1 MSIDQKSKIRFT
13 IYCQSFLQIKELT
26 KLEKFFAPILEKK
39 NNFRESSFSK
49 LKKAVSELKLNK
61 PSQII
66 SVTGTNGKGSTLEI
80 LSQVLSNNNYK
91 VGLFTSP
98 HLIKFNERIKI
109 NNRAVSDK
117 EIIETFKK
125 LENLSDYKSFN
136 FFQLLALAC
145 FVIFSNRTLD
155 IWLLEVGLGGR
166 LDPVNCFDADV
177 SVITKIALDHEEILG
192 KGRENIGKEK
202 AGIIRSDQVFIYG
215 EGLIPNSVKKVV
227 DKLNPN
233 FYKVDNS
240 SLELENFHNNSVGI
254 AKKILDV
261 KFKEINSL
269 NEIKKLKGNLNY
281 GRCHKLRKN
290 FIVDASHNN
299 DSVKNLQKF
308 ISNNHSNSQIIA
320 IFTCNDLKKI
330 EDLCMPMMDIV
341 DEWYVPDLDSNRVK
355 SSSLIN
361 KYLLSKGKIVNLGY
375 DLSQLKEK
383 IDKQEKN
390 SLYVAFGSFILMGK
404 IYESYDFQI

>member
-1 MSIDQKSKIRFT
+1 M
-13 IYCQSFLQIKELT
+13 T

-109 NNRAVSDK
+109 NNRAVTDK

-215 EGLIPNSVKKVV
+215 EGFIPNSVKKVV

-240 SLELENFHNNSVGI
+240 SLELENFHSNSVGI

-290 FIVDASHNN
+290 FIVDASHNK

-308 ISNNHSNSQIIA
+308 ISNNHHNSQIIA
-320 IFTCNDLKKI
+320 IFTCNESKKI

-341 DEWYVPDLDSNRVK
+341 NEWYVPELDSNRVK

-390 SLYVAFGSFILMGK
+390 SLYVAFGSFILTGK

>member
-1 MSIDQKSKIRFT
+1 MT
-13 IYCQSFLQIKELT
+13 
-26 KLEKFFAPILEKK
+26 
-39 NNFRESSFSK
+39 
-49 LKKAVSELKLNK
+49 
-61 PSQII
+61 
-66 SVTGTNGKGSTLEI
+66 
-80 LSQVLSNNNYK
+80 
-91 VGLFTSP
+91 
-98 HLIKFNERIKI
+98 
-109 NNRAVSDK
+109 
-117 EIIETFKK
+117 
-125 LENLSDYKSFN
+125 
-136 FFQLLALAC
+136 
-145 FVIFSNRTLD
+145 
-155 IWLLEVGLGGR
+155 
-166 LDPVNCFDADV
+166 
-177 SVITKIALDHEEILG
+177 
-192 KGRENIGKEK
+192 
-202 AGIIRSDQVFIYG
+202 
-215 EGLIPNSVKKVV
+215 
-227 DKLNPN
+227 N

-240 SLELENFHNNSVGI
+240 SLELENFHSNSVGI

-290 FIVDASHNN
+290 FIVDASHNK

-308 ISNNHSNSQIIA
+308 ISNNHHNSQIIA
-320 IFTCNDLKKI
+320 IFTCNESKKI

-341 DEWYVPDLDSNRVK
+341 NEWYVPELDSNRVK
-355 SSSLIN
+355 SSSLIK

>member
-1 MSIDQKSKIRFT
+1 M
-13 IYCQSFLQIKELT
+13 T

-80 LSQVLSNNNYK
+80 LSQVLSNNDYK

-192 KGRENIGKEK
+192 KGREKIGKEK

-240 SLELENFHNNSVGI
+240 SLELENFHSNSVGI

-308 ISNNHSNSQIIA
+308 ISNNHHNSQIIA
-320 IFTCNDLKKI
+320 IFTCNESKKI
-330 EDLCMPMMDIV
+330 EDLCVPMMDIV
-341 DEWYVPDLDSNRVK
+341 NEWYVPELDSNRVK

>member
-1 MSIDQKSKIRFT
+1 M
-13 IYCQSFLQIKELT
+13 T

-109 NNRAVSDK
+109 NNRAVTDK

-166 LDPVNCFDADV
+166 LDPANCFDADV

-192 KGRENIGKEK
+192 KGIENIGKEK

-227 DKLNPN
+227 DNLNPN

-240 SLELENFHNNSVGI
+240 SLELENFHSNSVGI

-269 NEIKKLKGNLNY
+269 NEIRKLKGNLNY

-299 DSVKNLQKF
+299 DSVRNLQKF

-320 IFTCNDLKKI
+320 IFTCNELKKI

-341 DEWYVPDLDSNRVK
+341 DEWYVPKLDSNRVK

>member
-1 MSIDQKSKIRFT
+1 M
-13 IYCQSFLQIKELT
+13 T

-109 NNRAVSDK
+109 NNRAVTDK

-192 KGRENIGKEK
+192 KGIENIGKEK

-320 IFTCNDLKKI
+320 IFTCNESKKI

>member
-1 MSIDQKSKIRFT
+1 M
-13 IYCQSFLQIKELT
+13 T

-109 NNRAVSDK
+109 NNRAVTDK

-192 KGRENIGKEK
+192 KGIENIGKEK

>member
-1 MSIDQKSKIRFT
+1 M
-13 IYCQSFLQIKELT
+13 T
-26 KLEKFFAPILEKK
+26 KLEKFFAPFLEKK

-109 NNRAVSDK
+109 NNRAVTDK

-166 LDPVNCFDADV
+166 LDPANCFDADV

-192 KGRENIGKEK
+192 KGIENIGKEK

-227 DKLNPN
+227 DNLNPN

-240 SLELENFHNNSVGI
+240 SLELENFHSNSVGI

-269 NEIKKLKGNLNY
+269 NEIRKLKGNLNY

-299 DSVKNLQKF
+299 DSVRNLQKF

-320 IFTCNDLKKI
+320 IFTCNELKKI

-341 DEWYVPDLDSNRVK
+341 DEWYVPKLDSNRVK

>member
-1 MSIDQKSKIRFT
+1 
-13 IYCQSFLQIKELT
+13 LT

-109 NNRAVSDK
+109 NNRAVTDK

-125 LENLSDYKSFN
+125 LECLSDYKSFN

-192 KGRENIGKEK
+192 KGIENIGKEK

-215 EGLIPNSVKKVV
+215 EGLIPNSVKKVL

-240 SLELENFHNNSVGI
+240 SLELENFHSNSVGI

-269 NEIKKLKGNLNY
+269 NEIKKLKENLNY

-308 ISNNHSNSQIIA
+308 ISNNHSNSQIKA
-320 IFTCNDLKKI
+320 IFTCNELKKI

-341 DEWYVPDLDSNRVK
+341 DEWYVPELDSNRVK

>member
-1 MSIDQKSKIRFT
+1 M
-13 IYCQSFLQIKELT
+13 T

-192 KGRENIGKEK
+192 KGIENIGKEK

-290 FIVDASHNN
+290 FIVDASHNK

-308 ISNNHSNSQIIA
+308 ISNNHHNSQIIA
-320 IFTCNDLKKI
+320 IFTCNESKKI

>member
-1 MSIDQKSKIRFT
+1 M
-13 IYCQSFLQIKELT
+13 T

-109 NNRAVSDK
+109 NNRAVTDK

-192 KGRENIGKEK
+192 KGIENIGKEK

-308 ISNNHSNSQIIA
+308 ISNNHHNSQIIA
-320 IFTCNDLKKI
+320 IFTCNESKKI
-330 EDLCMPMMDIV
+330 EDLCVPMMDIV
-341 DEWYVPDLDSNRVK
+341 NEWYVPELDSNRVK
-355 SSSLIN
+355 SSSLIK

>member
-1 MSIDQKSKIRFT
+1 M
-13 IYCQSFLQIKELT
+13 T

-109 NNRAVSDK
+109 NNRAVTDK

-192 KGRENIGKEK
+192 KGIENIGKEK

-290 FIVDASHNN
+290 FIVDASHNK

-308 ISNNHSNSQIIA
+308 ISNNHHNSQIIA
-320 IFTCNDLKKI
+320 IFTCNESKKI
-330 EDLCMPMMDIV
+330 EDLCVPMMDIV
-341 DEWYVPDLDSNRVK
+341 NEWYVPELDSNRVK
-355 SSSLIN
+355 SSSLIK

>member
-1 MSIDQKSKIRFT
+1 M
-13 IYCQSFLQIKELT
+13 T

-109 NNRAVSDK
+109 NNRAVTDK

-192 KGRENIGKEK
+192 KGIENIGKEK

-320 IFTCNDLKKI
+320 IFTCNESKKI

-355 SSSLIN
+355 SSSLIK

>member
-1 MSIDQKSKIRFT
+1 M
-13 IYCQSFLQIKELT
+13 T

-80 LSQVLSNNNYK
+80 LSQVLSNNSYK

-192 KGRENIGKEK
+192 KGREKIGKEK

-290 FIVDASHNN
+290 FIVDASHNK

-308 ISNNHSNSQIIA
+308 ISNNHHNSQIIA

>member
-1 MSIDQKSKIRFT
+1 M
-13 IYCQSFLQIKELT
+13 T

-80 LSQVLSNNNYK
+80 LSQVLSNNSYK

-109 NNRAVSDK
+109 NNRAVTDK

-145 FVIFSNRTLD
+145 FVIFSNRKLD

-192 KGRENIGKEK
+192 KGREKIGKEK

-240 SLELENFHNNSVGI
+240 SLELENFHSNSVGI

-290 FIVDASHNN
+290 FIVDASHNK

-308 ISNNHSNSQIIA
+308 ISNNHHNSQIIA
-320 IFTCNDLKKI
+320 IFTCNESKKI

-341 DEWYVPDLDSNRVK
+341 NEWYVPELDSNRVK

>member
-1 MSIDQKSKIRFT
+1 M
-13 IYCQSFLQIKELT
+13 T

-145 FVIFSNRTLD
+145 FVIFSNRKLD

-192 KGRENIGKEK
+192 KGREKIGKEK

-290 FIVDASHNN
+290 FIVDASHNK

-308 ISNNHSNSQIIA
+308 ISNNHHNSQIIA
-320 IFTCNDLKKI
+320 IFTCNESKKI

-341 DEWYVPDLDSNRVK
+341 NEWYVPELDSNRVK
-355 SSSLIN
+355 SSSLIK

>member
-1 MSIDQKSKIRFT
+1 M
-13 IYCQSFLQIKELT
+13 T

-109 NNRAVSDK
+109 NNRAVTDK

-192 KGRENIGKEK
+192 KGIENIGKEK

-227 DKLNPN
+227 DNLNPN

-240 SLELENFHNNSVGI
+240 SLELENFHSNSVGI

-269 NEIKKLKGNLNY
+269 NEIRKLKGNLNY

-299 DSVKNLQKF
+299 DSVRNLQKF

-320 IFTCNDLKKI
+320 IFTCNELKKI

-341 DEWYVPDLDSNRVK
+341 DEWYVPELDSNRVK

>member
-1 MSIDQKSKIRFT
+1 M
-13 IYCQSFLQIKELT
+13 T

>member
-1 MSIDQKSKIRFT
+1 M
-13 IYCQSFLQIKELT
+13 T

-80 LSQVLSNNNYK
+80 LSQVLSNNSYK

-109 NNRAVSDK
+109 NNRAVTDK

-192 KGRENIGKEK
+192 KGIENIGKEK

>member
-1 MSIDQKSKIRFT
+1 M
-13 IYCQSFLQIKELT
+13 T

-192 KGRENIGKEK
+192 KGIENIGKEK

>member
-1 MSIDQKSKIRFT
+1 M
-13 IYCQSFLQIKELT
+13 T

-80 LSQVLSNNNYK
+80 LSQVLSNNSYK

-109 NNRAVSDK
+109 NNRAVTDK

-192 KGRENIGKEK
+192 KGIENIGKEK

-290 FIVDASHNN
+290 FIVDASHNK

-308 ISNNHSNSQIIA
+308 ISNNHHNSQIIA
-320 IFTCNDLKKI
+320 IFTCNESKKI

-341 DEWYVPDLDSNRVK
+341 NEWYVPELDSNRVK
-355 SSSLIN
+355 SSSLIK

>member
-1 MSIDQKSKIRFT
+1 M
-13 IYCQSFLQIKELT
+13 T

-80 LSQVLSNNNYK
+80 LSQVLSNNSYK

-145 FVIFSNRTLD
+145 FVIFSNRKLD

-192 KGRENIGKEK
+192 KGREKIGKEK

-240 SLELENFHNNSVGI
+240 SLELENFHSNSVGI

-308 ISNNHSNSQIIA
+308 ISNNHHNSQIIA
-320 IFTCNDLKKI
+320 IFTCNESKKI

-341 DEWYVPDLDSNRVK
+341 NEWYVPELDSNRVK
-355 SSSLIN
+355 SSSLIK

>member
-1 MSIDQKSKIRFT
+1 M
-13 IYCQSFLQIKELT
+13 T

-192 KGRENIGKEK
+192 KGREKIGKEK

>member
-1 MSIDQKSKIRFT
+1 M
-13 IYCQSFLQIKELT
+13 T

-49 LKKAVSELKLNK
+49 LKEAVSELKLNK

-109 NNRAVSDK
+109 NNRAVTDK

-145 FVIFSNRTLD
+145 FVIFSNRKLD

-227 DKLNPN
+227 DNLNPN

-240 SLELENFHNNSVGI
+240 SLELENFHSNSVGI

-290 FIVDASHNN
+290 FIVDASHNK

-308 ISNNHSNSQIIA
+308 ISNNHHNSQIIA
-320 IFTCNDLKKI
+320 IFTCNESKKI

-341 DEWYVPDLDSNRVK
+341 NEWYVPELDSNRVK
-355 SSSLIN
+355 SSSLIK